1 MGNKSSLLYERQAGL
16 SGERRDRSW
25 SFTGNMGS
33 PTLSGLK
40 ASRSRAMSL
49 SQNPRQSGNSQKHLR
64 LPSHL
69 HISSPLEI
77 QSKINS
83 MDSMRLVSSSSL
95 TNVNQPHSW
104 TLGKSDA
111 WDSPCIKNHHARN
124 ANAQQQQFQNW
135 SSKYATNKKLDLQNE
150 KKVSIKKRSAHASD
164 SNKQPVCSS
173 HQNSVQM
180 QCCSDDVLD
189 LKEDIL
195 YEGFRPRT
203 NSTSIIEM
211 GRKHRSRVVM
221 GAASANLRRQLHTS
235 QIAIDKC
242 SQDSAKNMNHCAG
255 DYVELDP
262 RQTMFHEQQNF
273 TNEQV
278 YLRKESR
285 FRAMNENKM
294 IDDICFQLP
303 PTNTSRTNLTPK
315 LWAGKTLLPDIHE
328 EKILSSSVPNCNYDS
343 LLKNIPQQN
352 NSGISPRTHGI
363 SSGKNTDFMRKRSC
377 SISHTPEFSA
387 HQQMHWNLPPNA
399 FGEVNNRE
407 ILIHYSPS
415 SVRKFPRKLSVPILM
430 TPKTRIV
437 PEKERL
443 WNYNVTLGDSCPN
456 LTISSNNSTGHGLY
470 LSQNNKD
477 PDAIRNLK
485 SMEGFMDNCPSC
497 HLPFDKGKKR
507 RLIDSCGHERCYS
520 CMFNVEQCPLCEN
533 TANPAKTNGHFSRQS
548 SVESAVFTHHR
559 PKLKTNGHFTTYMQT
574 RMDISPSPATETNP
588 FLSQP
593 SPKLASRNAGQSAAT
608 PRLGVV
614 QSSKTKIT
622 KAPLLT
628 SPPVSSPTPPPL
640 PPKNYLYN
648 ELGIPKH
655 YSSDSALGSPDVS
668 SVSVSVTTD
677 DIDELPELDREGPM
691 SEITEEAGNGMP
703 AVCKGNSP
711 PPPPP
716 DVAQNDLMARL
727 GLLLEE
733 LSSSEQ
739 MSTGS
744 KEGNCKEEAFT
755 SISSLTS
762 SETTPDKGISDTSPI
777 STLTVSSGSEHGLHG
792 PPRNISHHHHNHH
805 HHLHSLYTNCTQACT
820 ASDSMTSLRS
830 FSIGNG
836 ASPLHTMQRPHSI
849 NIRFAPIRPP
859 QLKMFP
865 IKFEIPHSEGKSVFI
880 GREWLF
886 KEIEMALN
894 SEWSSQTQGVVLQGD
909 VGSGKTAVI
918 EQLLEYSC
926 FGNKTQG
933 PTLING
939 DAYPET
945 NGKDRPRQNG
955 YQSSP
960 CGTLSSLSSSSVASH
975 NSYLSASST
984 SLNYDSL
991 KSLGCQVVAYHICQ
1005 ADNNTTCM
1013 LPDFVHSIAATLAR
1027 APQLEAYREMLLVD
1041 PNLFNILTMKE
1052 CIQNPY
1058 QSFVK
1063 GVLEPLKMLKSSG
1076 KITSD
1081 SCIILVDSLNEA
1093 EFHRPDY
1100 GDTIGSFLLHYL
1112 HKFPMWLKVIVTVRT
1127 SYIEITRQLP
1137 FFHISIDTCDATVK
1151 DLHDYIS
1158 YRINV
1163 STDLQNNIAVDE
1175 TGTQNKF
1182 CNYLQTLS
1190 NGSFLYCKLV
1200 LDLIERGNLVL
1211 KSSNYKI
1218 IPINIS
1224 EVFLLHFNLKFPS
1237 VRSYERIYPILGV
1250 CLASLYPLNQEEI
1263 YEAIN
1268 SGSTKKYISRD
1279 EFLHR
1284 LEILSGFLY
1293 HRETDN
1299 TYMFFHPAFRDWLI
1313 KRDENEHR
1321 KFLCELRYGHSLM
1334 AFRLSRICS
1343 NQDPEKSLE
1352 LGHHILKANIYK
1364 NLCRQSQFSSRVFL
1378 AYWMCLCSD
1387 NLNAALVT
1395 QRNLFSPNVKVSR
1408 LLILAGANP
1417 NAKSNFLNQAPILCV
1432 SAREGFLE
1440 MVSSLLEFSAYVDAV
1455 CEDGMTALCH
1465 AAANGHLDV
1474 IKLLCSKK
1482 ANLSHTD
1489 KCGQCP
1495 AVHAAMHGHLES
1507 LAFLLQCDWSS
1518 ASSQQQK
1525 IEAMQQAFVAAA
1537 AMGHKHICD
1546 YLVVHAVGR
1555 SNEAFSI
1562 DAVDTLI
1569 GETALTAACLHG
1581 REEVVRYLIK
1591 QEANVHLANTK
1602 SYSPLLC
1609 AVKANKCEVAEILFQ
1624 AGASI
1629 EQPDKNG
1636 HTPLMLAAAEGH
1648 INILEMLLSA
1658 EASQT
1663 EVDKDEMTAL
1673 SLACLHGHLQIVQI
1687 LLSRGSDLH
1696 HVDKNGQI
1704 PLHLASFYGEPQIV
1718 QYLIDQGAN
1727 IEHVDSNNMRPLD
1740 RAIACK
1746 NIDVIMCFLKKGAK
1760 LSPAT
1765 WTMAV
1770 GKPSVM
1776 LVLLKK
1782 LMDDGNILYKKN
1794 RVKEAAQRF
1803 QYALRKFP
1811 KDGFGD
1817 DARTF
1822 YDLRIS
1828 LLLNLSKCKRK
1839 LQDYIAAIELATKVL
1854 EIRPKSFEGYYAR
1867 ARARRD
1873 NKQYDSALE
1882 DLKQAV
1888 FLVPNNAELQRL
1900 LLRLRSECLEQ
1911 ANILKE
1917 TPSESTDV
1925 QSITV
1930 LPVETNNTSAAAITE
1945 PAPAVTIIHPETE
1958 DGEVCSSSSVVTY
1971 REETAL

>member
-593 SPKLASRNAGQSAAT
+593 SPKLASRNAGQS
-608 PRLGVV
+608 
-614 QSSKTKIT
+614 
-622 KAPLLT
+622 
-628 SPPVSSPTPPPL
+628 
-640 PPKNYLYN
+640 
-648 ELGIPKH
+648 
-655 YSSDSALGSPDVS
+655 
-668 SVSVSVTTD
+668 
-677 DIDELPELDREGPM
+677 
-691 SEITEEAGNGMP
+691 
-703 AVCKGNSP
+703 
-711 PPPPP
+711 
-716 DVAQNDLMARL
+716 
-727 GLLLEE
+727 
-733 LSSSEQ
+733 
-739 MSTGS
+739 
-744 KEGNCKEEAFT
+744 
-755 SISSLTS
+755 
-762 SETTPDKGISDTSPI
+762 
-777 STLTVSSGSEHGLHG
+777 VSSGSEHGLHG

-849 NIRFAPIRPP
+849 NTVTPGPIEDLQLFGKRKSSLRLSSTRGSIGLLSDVRFAPIRPP